1 MRTKFLLAVL
11 CGLLGVLFSSV
22 SAAQSVPQ
30 SVCLITDVG
39 ILNDGGFNQSAYDGM
54 QRAVEEFGLDDT
66 FIETQAPSDYEEN
79 IQTCLD
85 SDFDVIITVG
95 FALADAT
102 YEAALINTDNF
113 FIGVDQ
119 DFLSADPLPNL
130 VGLQFRE
137 DQGGFL
143 AGTMAALMT
152 ESDIVGGVYGP
163 AIFPVVKF
171 RNGFEQG
178 VAYTNA
184 DVTVLGNYS
193 ESFET
198 PTEGAEVALT
208 MIGDGADVIFG
219 AGGRHGTGAIRRAAE
234 EGTWVIGVDLDQYF
248 TDFGGGEAPGADRIV
263 TSVVKGV
270 DNGVYDMI
278 VAAIEDGVYPANS
291 TYVLEIANGGIG
303 FTPSHD
309 ADVPDAVI
317 EQVQATLDGLGDGSI
332 VTGVDPVTGDLLD
345 PIPVVAAA
353 AGDFSTL
360 LAAADAAGLVDTLT
374 DDGPFMVLAPTDAA
388 FNAALDALGMTAEEI
403 LADTDLLTDI
413 LTYHV
418 YDMALTE
425 TLILNVGG
433 GEIEMLNGDTL
444 TIALT
449 EDGVMLNDSVMV
461 TATDVHAA
469 NGVIHVIDGVLL
481 PPTE

>member
-1 MRTKFLLAVL
+1 
-11 CGLLGVLFSSV
+11 
-22 SAAQSVPQ
+22 
-30 SVCLITDVG
+30 
-39 ILNDGGFNQSAYDGM
+39 
-54 QRAVEEFGLDDT
+54 
-66 FIETQAPSDYEEN
+66 
-79 IQTCLD
+79 
-85 SDFDVIITVG
+85 
-95 FALADAT
+95 
-102 YEAALINTDNF
+102 
-113 FIGVDQ
+113 
-119 DFLSADPLPNL
+119 
-130 VGLQFRE
+130 
-137 DQGGFL
+137 
-143 AGTMAALMT
+143 
-152 ESDIVGGVYGP
+152 
-163 AIFPVVKF
+163 
-171 RNGFEQG
+171 
-178 VAYTNA
+178 
-184 DVTVLGNYS
+184 
-193 ESFET
+193 
-198 PTEGAEVALT
+198 
-208 MIGDGADVIFG
+208 
-219 AGGRHGTGAIRRAAE
+219 
-234 EGTWVIGVDLDQYF
+234 
-248 TDFGGGEAPGADRIV
+248 
-263 TSVVKGV
+263 
-270 DNGVYDMI
+270 
-278 VAAIEDGVYPANS
+278 
-291 TYVLEIANGGIG
+291 
-303 FTPSHD
+303 
-309 ADVPDAVI
+309 
-317 EQVQATLDGLGDGSI
+317 LGDGSI